1 MIELRDYQHRIAE
14 EAAVLL
20 LTKGIAYLAMQVR
33 TGKTITALQTARL
46 FFRHR
51 NYGRRPSVL
60 FLTKKKAISS
70 IAADARRLSPLYDL
84 AVVNYEQLD
93 NLEIWY
99 DLFIIDEAHGLGAY
113 PKPSE
118 RTKKLREIV
127 GRKPVIY
134 LSGTPSPES
143 EAQLFHQF
151 WISANSPFRD
161 YTNFYQWAKDFVKV
175 KQRQFGHGMVNDYS
189 HAKREEIMAR
199 CGHLFIRYTQEEAG
213 FTEMVQ
219 EQIVTVRMKPSTY
232 AFGEKLR
239 KDLVVMNKDGDTVLA
254 DTAVKLMQKLHQI
267 YSGTVIVDA
276 PERQTA
282 VFDTTK
288 AEYIRDNFIG
298 QKIAIF
304 YKFIGEGIAI
314 RSVMGSRIVET
325 PEAFAA
331 GGVDT
336 VFISQ
341 IQSGREGMNLA
352 TADVLIMY
360 NIDFAAV
367 SYFQAR
373 ARIQSKERDKEA
385 RLVWLFSEGG
395 IEGKIYEAVCNKKD
409 YTTRYFKK
417 DFNIQNNQK

>member
-1 MIELRDYQHRIAE
+1 MVELRDYQHRIAE

-20 LTKGIAYLAMQVR
+20 NTKGIAYLAMQVR

-46 FFRHR
+46 YFKTA
-51 NYGRRPSVL
+51 YTQGRPSVL

-70 IAADARRLSPLYDL
+70 IVSDARKLSPTYDL
-84 AVVNYEQLD
+84 TVVNYEQLD
-93 NLEIWY
+93 NLQMDY
-99 DLFIIDEAHGLGAY
+99 DLFIIDEAHGLGQY
-113 PKPSE
+113 PRPSE
-118 RTKKLREIV
+118 RTRKLKKMV
-127 GRKPVIY
+127 DVKPVIY

-143 EAQLFHQF
+143 ESQLFHQF
-151 WISANSPFRD
+151 WVSANSPFRD
-161 YTNFYQWAKDFVKV
+161 YSNFYQWVKDFVKV
-175 KQRQFGHGMVNDYS
+175 KQRQFGHGLVNDYS
-189 HAKREEIMAR
+189 HAKREDIMAV

-219 EQIVTVRMKPSTY
+219 EQIVTVRMKPATY
-232 AFGEKLR
+232 AFAEKLR
-239 KDLVVMNKDGDTVLA
+239 KDLVVMNKDGETVLA

-276 PERQTA
+276 PERHTA

-288 AEYIRDNFIG
+288 AEYIRDNFDG

-314 RSVMGSRIVET
+314 RSVLGSRIVET
-325 PEAFAA
+325 PEAFNA
-331 GGVDT
+331 GGIDT

-341 IQSGREGMNLA
+341 IQSGREGVNLA
-352 TADVLIMY
+352 TADILIMY

-373 ARIQSKERDKEA
+373 ARIQSKERTKEA

-395 IEGKIYEAVCNKKD
+395 IEPKIYEAVSNKLD
-409 YTTRYFKK
+409 YTKKYFVK
-417 DFNIQNNQK
+417 DFNIQKPKP

>member
-1 MIELRDYQHRIAE
+1 MLELRDYQHRIAD

-33 TGKTITALQTARL
+33 TGKTITALQAARL

-51 NYGRRPSVL
+51 NYGRRPIVL

-70 IAADARRLSPLYDL
+70 IVSDARKLGVLYDL
-84 AVVNYEQLD
+84 TVINYEQLD
-93 NLEIWY
+93 NLQMDY

-113 PKPSE
+113 PRPSE

-127 GRKPVIY
+127 GKNPVIY

-143 EAQLFHQF
+143 ESQLFHQF
-151 WISANSPFRD
+151 WISAHSPFRD
-161 YTNFYQWAKDFVKV
+161 YSNFYQWAKDFVKV

-189 HAKREEIMAR
+189 HALREEIMAV

-219 EQIVTVRMKPSTY
+219 EQVVTVRMKPATY
-232 AFGEKLR
+232 AFAEKLR
-239 KDLVVMNKDGDTVLA
+239 KDLVVMNKEGDTVLA

-276 PERQTA
+276 PTRHTA

-288 AEYIRDNFIG
+288 AEYIRDNFAG

-325 PEAFAA
+325 PEEFNA

-341 IQSGREGMNLA
+341 IQSGREGVNLA

-395 IEGKIYEAVCNKKD
+395 IEWKIYEAVCNKKD

-417 DFNIQNNQK
+417 DFNIQTKKA

>member
-1 MIELRDYQHRIAE
+1 
-14 EAAVLL
+14 
-20 LTKGIAYLAMQVR
+20 
-33 TGKTITALQTARL
+33 
-46 FFRHR
+46 
-51 NYGRRPSVL
+51 
-60 FLTKKKAISS
+60 
-70 IAADARRLSPLYDL
+70 
-84 AVVNYEQLD
+84 
-93 NLEIWY
+93 
-99 DLFIIDEAHGLGAY
+99 LGQY
-113 PKPSE
+113 PRPSE
-118 RTKKLREIV
+118 RTRKLKKMV
-127 GRKPVIY
+127 DVKPVIY

-143 EAQLFHQF
+143 ESQLFHQF
-151 WISANSPFRD
+151 WISAHSPFRE
-161 YTNFYQWAKDFVKV
+161 YSNFYEWAKDFVKV

-189 HAKREEIMAR
+189 NAKREDIMAR

-219 EQIVTVRMKPSTY
+219 EQIVTVRMRPTTY
-232 AFGEKLR
+232 LFADKLR
-239 KDLVVMNKDGDTVLA
+239 KDLVVMNKDGETVLA
-254 DTAVKLMQKLHQI
+254 DTSVKLMQKLHQI

-276 PERQTA
+276 PERHTS

-288 AEYIRDNFIG
+288 AEYIRDYFIG
-298 QKIAIF
+298 VKIAIF
-304 YKFIGEGIAI
+304 YKFIGEGVAI

-325 PEAFAA
+325 PEEFSA

-341 IQSGREGMNLA
+341 IQSGREGVNLA

-373 ARIQSKERDKEA
+373 ARIQSKDRDKEA

-395 IEGKIYEAVCNKKD
+395 IEPKIYEAVCNKKD

-417 DFNIQNNQK
+417 DFNIQTKKA